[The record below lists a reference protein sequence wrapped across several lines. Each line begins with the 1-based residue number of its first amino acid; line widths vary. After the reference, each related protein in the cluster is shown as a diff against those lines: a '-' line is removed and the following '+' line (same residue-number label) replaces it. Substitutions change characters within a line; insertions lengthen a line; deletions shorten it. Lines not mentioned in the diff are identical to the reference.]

1 MDQQTNARLH
11 TYVANNRA
19 VLSAYGKNYGRQIFC
34 VKEVFV
40 DPIAKQNMREHVQGN
55 ILFIDKPVKHFMIE
69 KIDIL
74 AVSIGIN
81 ANDKPVIILNENIPG
96 VEPIQCSLS
105 KPTFDR
111 KVTGTTV
118 REAIEAQK
126 NNDAPIYFSD
136 LEKLTR
142 EVNALN
148 ADALRDVTSLIS
160 YLENNKKVLSD
171 DTALNNEYLKKYHEE
186 CDREESQV
194 VATVQVEVTDED

>member
-1 MDQQTNARLH
+1 
-11 TYVANNRA
+11 
-19 VLSAYGKNYGRQIFC
+19 
-34 VKEVFV
+34 
-40 DPIAKQNMREHVQGN
+40 
-55 ILFIDKPVKHFMIE
+55 MIE